1 MKWIII
7 NIEMNK
13 YLSSGNIFVDDICFA
28 KQFSTE
34 KQAEAY
40 LLERGLDRRK
50 CVCRYIEDI
59 KKKTFKFI

>member
-7 NIEMNK
+7 HVEMNK

-40 LLERGLDRRK
+40 LLERGLDRSE
-50 CVCRYIEDI
+50 CVCQHTENI
-59 KKKTFKFI
+59 KNKTVKFI

>member
-1 MKWIII
+1 
-7 NIEMNK
+7 MNK

-40 LLERGLDRRK
+40 LLERGLDRSE
-50 CVCRYIEDI
+50 CVCQHTENI
-59 KKKTFKFI
+59 KNKTVKFI